1 MCQRQRQRH
10 RMRFFPMP
18 RVGRSLTKDHRVE
31 RTDVDARPRRNAKRR
46 LKMMDVT
53 PKSDEFVL

>member
-31 RTDVDARPRRNAKRR
+31 RTDVDAAASKCETTSEDDGCDAEER
-46 LKMMDVT
+46 
-53 PKSDEFVL
+53 